1 MKDKK
6 KKRSV
11 GKHREQDIRQEK
23 EDMCREILLHARTLA
38 DEINLRM
45 LMETEAEEMLF
56 VECITVTQ
64 IHFPDSRKNILKR
77 IAAWLRQIW
86 ERFRNTLKR

>member
-6 KKRSV
+6 KKRSA
-11 GKHREQDIRQEK
+11 KQREQEIRQEK
-23 EDMCREILLHARTLA
+23 EDMRREILLHARTLA

-45 LMETEAEEMLF
+45 LMEIEAEEMLF

-77 IAAWLRQIW
+77 IAAWLRKTW